1 MSRKYWL
8 FLSILFFSSSA
19 SAQSNPHQIWS
30 PDGKM
35 AVNISLN
42 TEKGLTYQLSYLNQ
56 AVVLESK
63 FGINVNGEK
72 WEQNLVIKN
81 IASIAVDTVWKP
93 IYGERSTIKDQ
104 YKESV
109 FYINK
114 TDNKNKELKIIVRVY
129 NQGMAF
135 RYLVPELENGGT

>member
-19 SAQSNPHQIWS
+19 SSQSNPYQILS

-93 IYGERSTIKDQ
+93 IYGERSAIKDQ
-104 YKESV
+104 YKESI
-109 FYINK
+109 FYVNK
-114 TDNKNKELKIIVRVY
+114 TDNKNKELKIIVRV
-129 NQGMAF
+129 
-135 RYLVPELENGGT
+135 

>member
-19 SAQSNPHQIWS
+19 FSQSNPHQILS

-42 TEKGLTYQLSYLNQ
+42 KEKGLTYQLSYLNQ

-104 YKESV
+104 FKESV
-109 FYINK
+109 F
-114 TDNKNKELKIIVRVY
+114 
-129 NQGMAF
+129 
-135 RYLVPELENGGT
+135 

>member
-1 MSRKYWL
+1 MSKKYCFLLFIL
-8 FLSILFFSSSA
+8 FLSSSA
-19 SAQSNPHQIWS
+19 FAQSNPYQILS
-30 PDGKM
+30 HDGKM
-35 AVNISLN
+35 AVNILLN
-42 TEKGLTYQLSYLNQ
+42 AEKGLTYQLSYLNQ

-93 IYGERSTIKDQ
+93 IYGERCTIKDQ

-109 FYINK
+109 FYVNK
-114 TDNKNKELKIIVRVY
+114 TDNKNKELKII
-129 NQGMAF
+129 
-135 RYLVPELENGGT
+135 LKLIKL